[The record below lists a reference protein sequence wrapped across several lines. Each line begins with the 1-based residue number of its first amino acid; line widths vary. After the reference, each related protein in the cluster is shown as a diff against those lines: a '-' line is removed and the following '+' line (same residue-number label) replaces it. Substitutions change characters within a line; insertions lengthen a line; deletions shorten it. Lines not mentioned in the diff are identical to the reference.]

1 MTAIRETFIWQGLT
15 IEALYTPNWSESYR
29 TTYGYALAHL
39 QISAAGRAPLPISA
53 NRVSLALRP
62 RQHADNIEAGGGAV
76 ACVRAWLEHAAQSPA
91 WLDAQAQAR
100 QLSLF

>member
-1 MTAIRETFIWQGLT
+1 MDTIRETFIWQGLT

-39 QISAAGRAPLPISA
+39 QISAAGRVPLPISA
-53 NRVSLALRP
+53 TGYRSHFDR
-62 RQHADNIEAGGGAV
+62 ADNIEAGGGAV
-76 ACVRAWLEHAAQSPA
+76 AYVCAWLEHAAQSPA